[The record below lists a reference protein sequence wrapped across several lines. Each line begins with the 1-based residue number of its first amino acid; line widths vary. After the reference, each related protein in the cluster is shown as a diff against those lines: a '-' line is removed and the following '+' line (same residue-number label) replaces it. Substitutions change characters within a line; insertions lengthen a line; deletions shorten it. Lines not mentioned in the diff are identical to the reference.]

1 MFFKFFNS
9 LNINIIGKFKYR
21 IFFQTG
27 GIKEGV

>member
-1 MFFKFFNS
+1 MVFKFFNS

-27 GIKEGV
+27 GIKGGV